1 MDADNDR
8 TRTRVTL
15 DLVEEGI
22 AALTLT
28 DAPDK
33 NAFSEPFIEQLL
45 ARLDEVA
52 GNEAIRV
59 CLLRGLPEVFCAG
72 AHQDLLL
79 ELADGK
85 MAPTDIILTKVMLDL
100 PIPTIAAMEGHA
112 VGGGLALGLCCDVVL
127 LARES
132 RYGCSF
138 MNLGFTPGMGI
149 TRLLAQAV
157 GDYVANEMLF
167 GGQMFK
173 GRHFEGRGGINYVLP
188 RDEVWPRALKLA
200 RRIADKPRHA
210 LTLLKRYQSL
220 EKRRTFEQTRTVES
234 FMHELSFAQPET
246 ARLIRE
252 NYAPGAQTKGTEGG
266 EG

>member
-1 MDADNDR
+1 VAAQRD
-8 TRTRVTL
+8 RTRVTL
-15 DLVEEGI
+15 EMVEEGI
-22 AALTLT
+22 AVLSLA

-45 ARLDEVA
+45 ARLDEIA

-59 CLLRGLPEVFCAG
+59 CLVRGLPEVFCAG

-85 MAPTDIILTKVMLDL
+85 MAPTDITLTKVMLDL

-112 VGGGLALGLCCDVVL
+112 VGGGLALGLCCDLVL
-127 LARES
+127 MARES
-132 RYGCSF
+132 RYGASF
-138 MNLGFTPGMGI
+138 MNMGFTPGMGI
-149 TRLLAQAV
+149 TRLLALAV

-173 GRHFEGRGGINYVLP
+173 GRHFEGSGGVNYVLP
-188 RDEVWPRALKLA
+188 RDEVYPRALKIA

-220 EKRRTFEQTRTVES
+220 EKRRAFEQTRTVES
-234 FMHELSFAQPET
+234 LMHELCFSRPET
-246 ARLIRE
+246 AQRIRDE
-252 NYAPGAQTKGTEGG
+252 YAPGAQTRGG
-266 EG
+266 EGDEQ